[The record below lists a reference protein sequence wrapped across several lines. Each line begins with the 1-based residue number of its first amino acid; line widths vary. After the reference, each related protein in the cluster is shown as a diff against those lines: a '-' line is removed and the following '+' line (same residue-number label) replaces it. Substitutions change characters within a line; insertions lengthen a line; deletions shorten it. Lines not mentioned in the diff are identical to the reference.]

1 MAGALGAL
9 TVKLALEYAQFTAGV
24 KKSEQDALAFAKSVQ
39 DGMDKAGQA
48 TRDFL
53 GGVVTGAL
61 AAVASYQT
69 VTAVIDGVKA
79 SIDRLDNVSKAS
91 ARFGIAGEELE
102 RLAYAGELSDV
113 SLDTLGTSVKKLSVN
128 LLEAATGSKEQAQ
141 LFKLMSVEVK
151 NADGSV
157 RNAADVLGDLADVFA
172 GLPDGATKTALA
184 VQLLGKSGA
193 DLIPLLNGGKKALQ
207 EAGDEAA
214 RFGLVTSNEA
224 KKGAEAFKIGRAS
237 CRERVSSPV

>member
-1 MAGALGAL
+1 MGAL
-9 TVKLALEYAQFTAGV
+9 VVRLALEYASFTAGV
-24 KKSEQDALAFAKSVQ
+24 KKSEQDALAFAKRVQ

-69 VTAVIDGVKA
+69 VATVIDGVKA
-79 SIDRLDNVSKAS
+79 SIDRLDNISKAS

-128 LLEAATGSKEQAQ
+128 LVEAATGSKEQAQ
-141 LFKLMSVEVK
+141 LFKAMGVEVK
-151 NADGSV
+151 NAD
-157 RNAADVLGDLADVFA
+157 A
-172 GLPDGATKTALA
+172 
-184 VQLLGKSGA
+184 
-193 DLIPLLNGGKKALQ
+193 
-207 EAGDEAA
+207 
-214 RFGLVTSNEA
+214 
-224 KKGAEAFKIGRAS
+224 AEAVGISIAGEHCQAFKMERA
-237 CRERVSSPV
+237 RRAEAERAQAERAA